1 MSMRTDVFW
10 KTVVVGLIAT
20 FTMTLTGFWQGG
32 VGLARMDVG
41 AMLAANMTA
50 AHPDA
55 PYSLTAGNLAHFALG
70 VLMALAWV
78 AFLKARIPGNWF
90 VHGFVFAVLTATAAA
105 GVIVPLVAGAGLFFS
120 RAPAPGLM
128 LLSDLVAHLG
138 YAFPLM
144 LGLELAGVRTARTQ
158 RDDVVVEARF
168 AAPSGA

>member
-32 VGLARMDVG
+32 IGLAQMDVG

-55 PYSLTAGNLAHFALG
+55 PYSLAAGNLAHFAVG

-78 AFLKARIPGNWF
+78 AFMQARVPRNWF
-90 VHGFVFAVLTATAAA
+90 VQGVVLSVAAAA
-105 GVIVPLVAGAGLFFS
+105 GAAAVVAPVVAGAGVFFS
-120 RAPAPGLM
+120 ATPAPGLM
-128 LLSDLVAHLG
+128 VLSDLVAHLG
-138 YAFPLM
+138 YGIPLT
-144 LGLELAGVRTARTQ
+144 LGLQLAGVGRRQ
-158 RDDVVVEARF
+158 DVHDDVVVERRF
-168 AAPSGA
+168 AAGASI